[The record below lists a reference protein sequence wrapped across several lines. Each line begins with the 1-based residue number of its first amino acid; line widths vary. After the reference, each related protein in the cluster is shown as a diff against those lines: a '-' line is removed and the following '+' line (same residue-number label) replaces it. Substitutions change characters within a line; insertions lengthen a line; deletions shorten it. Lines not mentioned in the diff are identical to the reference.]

1 MTVKPIILK
10 SQLPELDNQK
20 TATPMPELGLSS
32 SISTKASLGDLREQE
47 EYLPNYYIQE
57 EFDNVILNF
66 VTFRE

>member
-1 MTVKPIILK
+1 MPLAIAHQRPNKK
-10 SQLPELDNQK
+10 R

-66 VTFRE
+66 VMFRD

>member
-1 MTVKPIILK
+1 
-10 SQLPELDNQK
+10 
-20 TATPMPELGLSS
+20 MPELGLSS

-66 VTFRE
+66 VMFRGWRGYPSAGR